1 MPRTPRTED
10 QNERAR
16 LKRLVERAGHL
27 AIRGRALSEGLRRHD
42 RQAAVYLMNLAR
54 QAARLLHQIPA
65 AQVPTLRLPVG
76 PNDARDTQLHVL
88 RHTRQEIGGEAVMR
102 FLVLAGDGRMR
113 ICSTAL
119 SNPRT
124 RLWIDYDPSQPTPDF
139 DFDETADALATL
151 LDSLEQVLAAAEA
164 RLAER
169 MANLERRRRER
180 LAASRQFAA
189 PALLSAASA
198 AGESSGV
205 AAPMT
210 TAAAAAPAATA
221 AAALLSAAS
230 AAGESS
236 GVATPMTTAAAASLS
251 AASAA
256 GESSGVATPMSAAAA
271 EAALPSA
278 ASADSPDDAEL
289 LLPTISDIVESAVSE
304 SVPPSSLPFIDDDDV
319 DDEEAFDETG
329 ESEASPAGV
338 PTPPARS
345 PASSGWPEPA
355 DAGVT
360 RRRGFRL
367 SRLGKTI

>member
-1 MPRTPRTED
+1 MPRTPRTEE

-16 LKRLVERAGHL
+16 LKRLVERAAHL

-65 AQVPTLRLPVG
+65 AQVPTLRLPIG

-102 FLVLAGDGRMR
+102 FLVLASDGRMR
-113 ICSTAL
+113 VCSTAL
-119 SNPRT
+119 SNPGT

-169 MANLERRRRER
+169 MASLERRRRER
-180 LAASRQFAA
+180 LAASRQLAA
-189 PALLSAASA
+189 PALLSAGSA
-198 AGESSGV
+198 GGESSGV
-205 AAPMT
+205 AAAMT
-210 TAAAAAPAATA
+210 AAVAAAAAAAATH
-221 AAALLSAAS
+221 
-230 AAGESS
+230 
-236 GVATPMTTAAAASLS
+236 
-251 AASAA
+251 
-256 GESSGVATPMSAAAA
+256 
-271 EAALPSA
+271 
-278 ASADSPDDAEL
+278 ADRTDEDEL
-289 LLPTISDIVESAVSE
+289 LLPTISDVVESAASE
-304 SVPPSSLPFIDDDDV
+304 SVPPTSLHFIDDDDV
-319 DDEEAFDETG
+319 DEDDVDVDVDEEATTDATG
-329 ESEASPAGV
+329 SGAALTSLVPA
-338 PTPPARS
+338 PPGRT

-355 DAGVT
+355 DAGVI